1 MLDHLVEMY
10 SGQITSLYYL
20 VLLINVFLHIIFAGA
35 VAKDGGRLQKMG
47 QKTLLVS
54 PYIWAFSVLVGGVF
68 TAVVYWLMHYST
80 LTRVTNTSSS
90 VATNKTLASS

>member
-1 MLDHLVEMY
+1 MSISKNQSFDVIVVGGGHAGVEAAHA
-10 SGQITSLYYL
+10 S
-20 VLLINVFLHIIFAGA
+20 A
-35 VAKDGGRLQKMG
+35 KMG

-80 LTRVTNTSSS
+80 LTRITTTNTTMTP
-90 VATNKTLASS
+90 AK